1 MSDTHNDGQIS
12 FCQGFA
18 NFGAVVKM
26 FEFVGVP
33 AVFSKIGIFTWL
45 KGVSSI
51 EVISCERY
59 RAVRARA

>member
-1 MSDTHNDGQIS
+1 
-12 FCQGFA
+12 
-18 NFGAVVKM
+18 M

-51 EVISCERY
+51 DMVIHVSATEVSEQGLELC
-59 RAVRARA
+59 